1 MERWN
6 ILNLVSSNKS
16 KKIFLCSNTKINE
29 SSKVD
34 IILSPEFYW
43 VRIFDIP
50 VKNITQAKAVI
61 PALFE
66 DILHEVSELSYQ
78 VIKLEDNKYLC
89 FAYINKKIFEAVKNS
104 GINLSLVNAIY
115 FAQNECKDFRQFCVN
130 DKSFLYTS
138 DDILVKVPNEVL
150 NQKVVLNDFIENIN
164 LSSNKIDIKFYNNF
178 LSSKQINILLIICTI
193 ISIINFTKYFVY
205 SIEISV
211 EDEKIEKIRSLN
223 NLPSSSIQ
231 MNSIINSNKKIAQ
244 KELVKREAL
253 AYLLDNNKFD
263 IKTISFQNDVL
274 SLTLLNIDKKDIEDF
289 ISKKYKIISTTTN
302 DLILNIKVQL

>member
-1 MERWN
+1 MS
-6 ILNLVSSNKS
+6 LVSSKS
-16 KKIFLCSNTKINE
+16 KKIFLCSNMKINE
-29 SSKVD
+29 TSKVD

-66 DILHEVSELSYQ
+66 DILEEANKLSYQ
-78 VIKLEDNKYLC
+78 VIKIKENKYLC

-115 FAQNECKDFRQFCVN
+115 FAQNECKNFREFCIN

-150 NQKVVLNDFIENIN
+150 NQKIVLNDFIENIN

-178 LSSKQINILLIICTI
+178 LSSKQIYMVLIICTI
-193 ISIINFTKYFVY
+193 IFTINFLKYFAY
-205 SIEISV
+205 ENEISKL
-211 EDEKIEKIRSLN
+211 DEKIERIKLSN
-223 NLPSSSIQ
+223 NLPSSTIQ
-231 MNSIINSNKKIAQ
+231 IDSIIKTNTTVAQ
-244 KELVKREAL
+244 KEINKREAL
-253 AYLLDNNKFD
+253 FYILANNNAN
-263 IKTISFQNDVL
+263 IKD
-274 SLTLLNIDKKDIEDF
+274 LTLQGEVLEINLLTIDKKKTEDY
-289 ISKKYKIISTTTN
+289 ISKKYKIISDTSN
-302 DLILNIKVQL
+302 NLILNIKVQL